1 MPKGSNLRKRGR
13 MKDFVYYSPTKFV
26 FGHGV
31 EEGIGA
37 EAAARGFK
45 KALLVYGK
53 GSVVRSGLLD
63 RVKASLSEAGVAS
76 AELAGVR
83 PNPEIA
89 SVREGIDIV
98 RAEGVDLIV
107 PVGGGSAIDCAKA
120 VAFGSL
126 YDGDVWDFFCGKA
139 VVERAL
145 PIFCVLTIPAA
156 GSEASSSCVI
166 SNDEL
171 HAKRGTNGDA
181 FRPMVSFMNPELT
194 FTLPAFQTAAGVTDM
209 IAHIC
214 ERWFSGVGPVPVTD
228 NIAAGLIRALMDA
241 TPTVLDDPED
251 YDARAT
257 IMWTGMLAH
266 NDIAGCGR
274 SLNPTGRA
282 GGWESHGLEHEMSAF
297 DTSITHGA
305 GLAVIMPAWMRYV
318 WREDP
323 SRFLQFAADVFDIEP
338 IDDTDEAVEDAV
350 TAAIDE
356 LQAFFA
362 DLGMPVTMGELGLK
376 EENVDAIVE
385 TLRATK
391 GDVFGAFKKITME
404 DAKAIYLSAF
414 NDPALPSSEDYD
426 DEEDE
431 DEE

>member
-1 MPKGSNLRKRGR
+1 MNN
-13 MKDFVYYSPTKFV
+13 FTYYSPTEFV
-26 FGHGV
+26 FGRGV
-31 EEGIGA
+31 EEGVGA
-37 EAAARGFK
+37 KAAEHGFK
-45 KALLVYGK
+45 RALLVYGK

-63 RVKASLSEAGVAS
+63 RVKASLDAADVGHVD
-76 AELAGVR
+76 LAGVR
-83 PNPEIA
+83 PNPEVE
-89 SVREGIDIV
+89 SVREGIRMV
-98 RAEGVDLIV
+98 RDEGIDLIL

-120 VAFGSL
+120 VAFGAL

-139 VVERAL
+139 VVKRAL

-181 FRPMVSFMNPELT
+181 FRPAVAFMNPEIT
-194 FTLPAFQTAAGVTDM
+194 FTLPAYQTAAGVTDM

-228 NIAAGLIRALMDA
+228 NIASGLIRALVDA
-241 TPTVLDDPED
+241 APRVLENPED
-251 YDARAT
+251 YDARAD
-257 IMWTGMLAH
+257 IMWAGMLAH

-274 SLNPTGRA
+274 SLAPTGRA

-323 SRFLQFAADVFDIEP
+323 SRFLQFALDVFDIEP
-338 IDDTDEAVEDAV
+338 VDESDEAVEDAV

-356 LQAFFA
+356 LQAFFV
-362 DLGMPVTMGELGLK
+362 DMGMPKTMGELGLR
-376 EENVDAIVE
+376 EEDVDAIVE

-391 GDVFGAFKKITME
+391 GDVFGAFKKLTMQ

-414 NDPALPSSEDYD
+414 ADPALPSLEEAEGD
-426 DEEDE
+426 DE
-431 DEE
+431 

>member
-1 MPKGSNLRKRGR
+1 MNN
-13 MKDFVYYSPTKFV
+13 FTYYSPTEFV
-26 FGHGV
+26 FGRGV
-31 EEGIGA
+31 EEGVGA
-37 EAAARGFK
+37 KAAERGFRR
-45 KALLVYGK
+45 ALLVYGK

-63 RVKASLSEAGVAS
+63 RVKASLDAAGV
-76 AELAGVR
+76 EYVDLAGVR
-83 PNPEIA
+83 PNPEVE
-89 SVREGIDIV
+89 SVREGIRMV
-98 RAEGVDLIV
+98 REEGVDLIF

-120 VAFGSL
+120 VAFGAL

-181 FRPMVSFMNPELT
+181 FRPAVAFMNPEIT
-194 FTLPAFQTAAGVTDM
+194 FTLPPYQTAAGVTDM

-228 NIAAGLIRALMDA
+228 NIASGLIRALIDA
-241 TPTVLDDPED
+241 AGRVLENPED
-251 YDARAT
+251 YDARAD
-257 IMWTGMLAH
+257 IMWAGMLAH

-274 SLNPTGRA
+274 SLAPTGRA

-323 SRFLQFAADVFDIEP
+323 SRFLQFALDVFDIEP
-338 IDDTDEAVEDAV
+338 IDGSDEAVEDAV

-356 LQAFFA
+356 LQAFFV
-362 DLGMPVTMGELGLK
+362 DMGMPKTMTELGLH
-376 EENVDAIVE
+376 EEDVDAIVE

-414 NDPALPSSEDYD
+414 ADPALPLFDGADEADED
-426 DEEDE
+426 DE
-431 DEE
+431 

>member
-1 MPKGSNLRKRGR
+1 MN
-13 MKDFVYYSPTKFV
+13 DFIYYSPTEFV
-26 FGHGV
+26 FGRGV
-31 EEGIGA
+31 EEGVGA
-37 EAAARGFK
+37 KAAARGFK

-63 RVKASLSEAGVAS
+63 RVKASLDAAGVAHVD
-76 AELAGVR
+76 LAGVR
-83 PNPEIA
+83 PNPEVA
-89 SVREGIDIV
+89 SVREGIRMV
-98 RAEGVDLIV
+98 REQQADLIL

-120 VAFGSL
+120 VAFGAL

-139 VVERAL
+139 KVERAL

-181 FRPMVSFMNPELT
+181 FRPAVAFMNPEIT
-194 FTLPAFQTAAGVTDM
+194 FTLPPFQTAAGVTDM
-209 IAHIC
+209 VAHIC

-228 NIAAGLIRALMDA
+228 NIAAGLLRALIEA
-241 TPTVLDDPED
+241 APRVLEDPED
-251 YDARAT
+251 YDARAD
-257 IMWTGMLAH
+257 IMWAGMLAH

-274 SLNPTGRA
+274 ALVQGGRA

-323 SRFLQFAADVFDIEP
+323 SRFLQFALDVFDIEP
-338 IDDTDEAVEDAV
+338 IDGSDEAVEDAV

-356 LQAFFA
+356 LQAFFV
-362 DLGMPVTMGELGLK
+362 DMGMPKTMGELGLR
-376 EENVDAIVE
+376 EEDVDAIVE

-391 GDVFGAFKKITME
+391 GDVFGAFKKISME

-414 NDPALPSSEDYD
+414 ADPALPAL
-426 DEEDE
+426 DE
-431 DEE
+431 DEAEEA

>member
-1 MPKGSNLRKRGR
+1 MN
-13 MKDFVYYSPTKFV
+13 DFTYYSPTEFV
-26 FGHGV
+26 FGRGV
-31 EEGIGA
+31 EQDVGA
-37 EAAARGFK
+37 KAASRGFK

-63 RVKASLSEAGVAS
+63 RVKTSLEAAGVSCAD
-76 AELAGVR
+76 LAGVR
-83 PNPEIA
+83 PNPEVA
-89 SVREGIDIV
+89 SVREGIRLV
-98 RAEGVDLIV
+98 REAGVDCIV
-107 PVGGGSAIDCAKA
+107 PVGGGSVIDCAKA
-120 VAFGSL
+120 VAFGAL

-145 PIFCVLTIPAA
+145 PILCVLTIPAA

-181 FRPMVSFMNPELT
+181 FRPAVAFMNPEIT
-194 FTLPAFQTAAGVTDM
+194 FTLPPYQTAAGVTDI

-214 ERWFSGVGPVPVTD
+214 ERWFSGVGAVPVTD
-228 NIAAGLIRALMDA
+228 HIAAGLIRTLIDA
-241 TPTVLDDPED
+241 APRVLDDPED
-251 YDARAT
+251 YDARAD
-257 IMWTGMLAH
+257 IMWAGMLAH

-274 SLNPTGRA
+274 ALAPTGRA

-305 GLAVIMPAWMRYV
+305 GLAVIMPACMRYV

-323 SRFLQFAADVFDIEP
+323 SRFLQFALDVFDIEP
-338 IDDTDEAVEDAV
+338 IDESAEAVEDAV

-356 LQAFFA
+356 LQAFFV
-362 DLGMPVTMGELGLK
+362 DMGMPKTMGELGLR
-376 EENVDAIVE
+376 EQDIDAIGE

-391 GDVFGAFKKITME
+391 GDTFGAFKTLTMD

-414 NDPALPSSEDYD
+414 ADPALPSLEEAGEDG
-426 DEEDE
+426 E
-431 DEE
+431 

>member
-1 MPKGSNLRKRGR
+1 MN
-13 MKDFVYYSPTKFV
+13 DFTYYSPTEFV
-26 FGHGV
+26 FGRGV
-31 EEGIGA
+31 EQDVGA
-37 EAAARGFK
+37 KAASRGFK

-53 GSVVRSGLLD
+53 DSVVRSGLLD
-63 RVKASLSEAGVAS
+63 RVKTSLEAAGVSCAD
-76 AELAGVR
+76 LAGVR
-83 PNPEIA
+83 PNPEVA
-89 SVREGIDIV
+89 SVREGIRLV
-98 RAEGVDLIV
+98 REAGVDCIV
-107 PVGGGSAIDCAKA
+107 PVGGGSVIDCAKA
-120 VAFGSL
+120 VAFGAL

-145 PIFCVLTIPAA
+145 PILCVLTIPAA

-181 FRPMVSFMNPELT
+181 FRPAVAFMNPEIT
-194 FTLPAFQTAAGVTDM
+194 FTLPPYQTAAGVTDM

-214 ERWFSGVGPVPVTD
+214 ERWFSGVGAVPVTD
-228 NIAAGLIRALMDA
+228 HIAAGLIRTLIDA
-241 TPTVLDDPED
+241 APRVLDDPED
-251 YDARAT
+251 YDARAD
-257 IMWTGMLAH
+257 IMWAGMLAH

-274 SLNPTGRA
+274 ALAPTGRA

-323 SRFLQFAADVFDIEP
+323 SRFLQFALDVFDIEP
-338 IDDTDEAVEDAV
+338 IDESAEAVEDAV

-356 LQAFFA
+356 LQAFFV
-362 DLGMPVTMGELGLK
+362 DMGMPKTMGELGLH
-376 EENVDAIVE
+376 EQDIDAIVE

-391 GDVFGAFKKITME
+391 GDTFGAFKTLTMD

-414 NDPALPSSEDYD
+414 ADPALPSLEEAGEDG
-426 DEEDE
+426 E
-431 DEE
+431 

>member
-1 MPKGSNLRKRGR
+1 MNN
-13 MKDFVYYSPTKFV
+13 FTYYSPTEFV
-26 FGHGV
+26 FGRGV
-31 EEGIGA
+31 EEGVGA
-37 EAAARGFK
+37 KAAAHGYK

-63 RVKASLSEAGVAS
+63 RVKASLDAAGV
-76 AELAGVR
+76 EHVDLAGVR
-83 PNPEIA
+83 PNPEVE
-89 SVREGIDIV
+89 SVRAGIAMV
-98 RAEGVDLIV
+98 RDENVDLIL

-120 VAFGSL
+120 VAFGAL

-139 VVERAL
+139 AVERAL

-181 FRPMVSFMNPELT
+181 FRPAVSFMNPEIT
-194 FTLPAFQTAAGVTDM
+194 FTLPPYQTAAGVTDM

-214 ERWFSGVGPVPVTD
+214 ERWFSGVGAVPVTD
-228 NIAAGLIRALMDA
+228 NIAAGLIRALIDA
-241 TPTVLDDPED
+241 APRVLENPED
-251 YDARAT
+251 YDARAD
-257 IMWTGMLAH
+257 IMWAGMLAH

-274 SLNPTGRA
+274 ALAPTGRA

-323 SRFLQFAADVFDIEP
+323 SRFLQFALDVFDIEP
-338 IDDTDEAVEDAV
+338 IDGSDEAIEDAV

-356 LQAFFA
+356 LQAFFV
-362 DLGMPVTMGELGLK
+362 DMGMPKTMGELGLC
-376 EENVDAIVE
+376 EEDVDAIVE

-391 GDVFGAFKKITME
+391 GDVFGAFKKLTME

-414 NDPALPSSEDYD
+414 VDPALPAL
-426 DEEDE
+426 DE
-431 DEE
+431 DEAEEA

>member
-1 MPKGSNLRKRGR
+1 MN
-13 MKDFVYYSPTKFV
+13 DFTYYSPTEFV
-26 FGHGV
+26 FGRGV
-31 EEGIGA
+31 EQDVGA
-37 EAAARGFK
+37 KAASRGFK

-63 RVKASLSEAGVAS
+63 RVKTSLEAAGVSCAD
-76 AELAGVR
+76 LAGVR
-83 PNPEIA
+83 PNPEVA
-89 SVREGIDIV
+89 SVREGI
-98 RAEGVDLIV
+98 RLGREAGVDCIV
-107 PVGGGSAIDCAKA
+107 PVGGGSVIDCAKA
-120 VAFGSL
+120 VAFGAL

-145 PIFCVLTIPAA
+145 PILCVLTIPAA

-181 FRPMVSFMNPELT
+181 FRPAVAFMNPEIT
-194 FTLPAFQTAAGVTDM
+194 FTLPPNQTAAGVTDM

-214 ERWFSGVGPVPVTD
+214 ERWFSGVGAGPVTD
-228 NIAAGLIRALMDA
+228 HIAAGLIRTLIDA
-241 TPTVLDDPED
+241 APRVLDDPED
-251 YDARAT
+251 YDARAD
-257 IMWTGMLAH
+257 IMWAGMLAH

-274 SLNPTGRA
+274 ALAPTGRA

-323 SRFLQFAADVFDIEP
+323 SRFLQFALDVFDIEP
-338 IDDTDEAVEDAV
+338 IDESAEAVEDAV

-356 LQAFFA
+356 LQAFFV
-362 DLGMPVTMGELGLK
+362 DMGMPKTMGELGLR
-376 EENVDAIVE
+376 EQDIDAIVE

-391 GDVFGAFKKITME
+391 GDTFGAFKTLTMD

-414 NDPALPSSEDYD
+414 ADPALPSLEEAGEDG
-426 DEEDE
+426 E
-431 DEE
+431 

>member
-1 MPKGSNLRKRGR
+1 MNN
-13 MKDFVYYSPTKFV
+13 FTYYSPTEFV
-26 FGHGV
+26 FGRGA
-31 EEGIGA
+31 EEGVGA
-37 EAAARGFK
+37 KAVEHGFK
-45 KALLVYGK
+45 RALLVYGK

-63 RVKASLSEAGVAS
+63 RVKASLDAAGV
-76 AELAGVR
+76 ERVDLAGVR
-83 PNPEIA
+83 PNPEVE
-89 SVREGIDIV
+89 SVREGIRMV
-98 RAEGVDLIV
+98 RDKGIDLIL

-120 VAFGSL
+120 VAFGAL

-139 VVERAL
+139 VVKRAL

-181 FRPMVSFMNPELT
+181 FRPAVAFMNPEIT
-194 FTLPAFQTAAGVTDM
+194 FTLPAYQTAAGVTDM

-228 NIAAGLIRALMDA
+228 NIASGLIRALVDA
-241 TPTVLDDPED
+241 APRVLENPED
-251 YDARAT
+251 YDARAD
-257 IMWTGMLAH
+257 IMWAGMLAH

-274 SLNPTGRA
+274 SLAPTGRA

-323 SRFLQFAADVFDIEP
+323 SRFLQFALDVFDIEP
-338 IDDTDEAVEDAV
+338 VDESDEAVEDAV

-356 LQAFFA
+356 LQAFFV
-362 DLGMPVTMGELGLK
+362 DMGMPKTMGELGLR

-391 GDVFGAFKKITME
+391 GDVFGAFKKLTMQ

-414 NDPALPSSEDYD
+414 ADPALPSLEEAEGD
-426 DEEDE
+426 DE
-431 DEE
+431 

>member
-1 MPKGSNLRKRGR
+1 MNN
-13 MKDFVYYSPTKFV
+13 FTYYSPTEFV
-26 FGHGV
+26 FGRGV
-31 EEGIGA
+31 EEGVGA
-37 EAAARGFK
+37 KAAERGFRR
-45 KALLVYGK
+45 ALLVYGK

-63 RVKASLSEAGVAS
+63 RVKASLDAAGV
-76 AELAGVR
+76 EYVDLAGVR
-83 PNPEIA
+83 PNPEVE
-89 SVREGIDIV
+89 SVREGIRMV
-98 RAEGVDLIV
+98 REEGVDLIF

-120 VAFGSL
+120 VAFGAL

-181 FRPMVSFMNPELT
+181 FRPAVAFMNPEIT
-194 FTLPAFQTAAGVTDM
+194 FTLPPYQTAAGVTDM

-228 NIAAGLIRALMDA
+228 NIASGLIRALIDA
-241 TPTVLDDPED
+241 AGRVLENPED
-251 YDARAT
+251 YDARAD
-257 IMWTGMLAH
+257 IMWAGMLAH

-274 SLNPTGRA
+274 SLAPTGRA

-323 SRFLQFAADVFDIEP
+323 SRFLQFALDVFDIEP
-338 IDDTDEAVEDAV
+338 IDGSDEAVEDAV

-356 LQAFFA
+356 LQAFFV
-362 DLGMPVTMGELGLK
+362 DMGMPKTMTELGLN
-376 EENVDAIVE
+376 EEDVDAIVE

-414 NDPALPSSEDYD
+414 ADPALPLFDGADEADED
-426 DEEDE
+426 DE
-431 DEE
+431 